1 MAATDF
7 ERDLDSNIDV
17 VQNVVGYR
25 FDTPDFNDE
34 FIDLKYNKAGHKE
47 IILRLIEKHKRYR
60 ERMISRYERYKT
72 DADAVP
78 VFYRS
83 SASQNRFAVDNRV
96 NTDFMSEIVD
106 MKTGYFAGLAPSYSY
121 DKQQPEHEQASQLLA
136 DFIERNRIADINME
150 TTKISAIS
158 GYAGRLVYLDKQ
170 AKERIKYIPA
180 HQVILLSEDGGIIE
194 TEYAMRY
201 YGSPESYT
209 VDFYDSKMR
218 YKYQVH
224 GDKFTLL
231 ESAIHGFKVCPLFGY
246 PNNDELMGDADK
258 VLADIDAYDRV
269 MSDVNSEI
277 EAFRLAYLLI
287 TGVSADQQML
297 DEMVKNGALNIP
309 GEGKAAFLEK
319 NLNDTIIENHLKR
332 LHDTIY
338 RASGTPDLSDA
349 AFGGTQ
355 SGEAMKFKLIGLETK
370 CSRFEQK
377 FKAADTRMFEV
388 LATKWETENIVF
400 QPFKVFSE
408 FKRNFPKNL
417 LNEADVLMKL
427 KGSVSEET
435 RLAQAS
441 FVDDVK
447 YELARMDADRKA
459 YAELYPDIP
468 ADTTQSS
475 GSNNETELEDDPL

>member
-7 ERDLDSNIDV
+7 ERDLDNGFDV
-17 VQNVVGYR
+17 IQNVAGYK

-34 FIDLKYNKAGHKE
+34 FIDLKYNGATHKE
-47 IILRLIEKHKRYR
+47 IILRLIEKHKKYR
-60 ERMISRYERYKT
+60 NRMLSRYERYKT

-78 VFYRS
+78 VFYR
-83 SASQNRFAVDNRV
+83 AAATQNRFAVDNRV

-106 MKTGYFAGLAPSYSY
+106 IKTGYFAGLAPSYSY
-121 DKQQPEHEQASQLLA
+121 DKQQPEFDQASQLLT
-136 DFIERNRIADINME
+136 DFLERNQIADINME
-150 TTKISAIS
+150 TTKISAIT
-158 GYAGRLVYLDKQ
+158 GYAGRLVYLDQQ
-170 AKERIKYIPA
+170 AQERIKYIPG

-209 VDFYDSKMR
+209 VDFYDSQYR
-218 YKYQVH
+218 YKYQIR
-224 GDKFTLL
+224 GEDFRLL
-231 ESAIHGFKVCPLFGY
+231 ESKIHGFQVCPLFGY

-258 VLADIDAYDRV
+258 VLAGIDAYDRV

-287 TGVSADQQML
+287 TGVAADQQML
-297 DEMVKNGALNIP
+297 DEMMKNGALNIP
-309 GEGKAAFLEK
+309 HGDGKASFLEK
-319 NLNDTIIENHLKR
+319 NLNDTIIENHLNR

-377 FKAADTRMFEV
+377 FKAADKRMFHI
-388 LATKWETENIVF
+388 LSTKWEKENIVF

-408 FKRNFPKNL
+408 FKRNFPKNM
-417 LNEADVLMKL
+417 LNEADVLTKL

-441 FVDDVK
+441 FVDDVQ
-447 YELARMDADRKA
+447 YELDRMEEDRKA

-468 ADTTQSS
+468 NPNGSGNTT
-475 GSNNETELEDDPL
+475 NNDELEDDPL